1 MKPSWH
7 IVHQIS
13 DEQIRALESVFA
25 KGSVV
30 DDKIVWTFP
39 LWLEVLKN
47 TPRNGATK

>member
-1 MKPSWH
+1 MNSSRY

-13 DEQIRALESVFA
+13 DEQFQVLERVFA
-25 KGSVV
+25 TGSVV

-39 LWLEVLKN
+39 LWLEVLRN